1 VVPGQDL
8 GHTPVRNA
16 QLTADVT
23 RPDANAGQ
31 FDDAHSDRVGQRP
44 PIDEHAAELVHLAIL
59 LLLLLL
65 LLLEALLVLLQV
77 LLVL

>member
-1 VVPGQDL
+1 MRD
-8 GHTPVRNA
+8 A

-23 RPDANAGQ
+23 RPDADAGQ

-44 PIDEHAAELVHLAIL
+44 SVDEHAAELVHLAVLL